1 MNMDGRNPYEAQ
13 FELRRQEGVYENLAT
28 ILLLIL
34 FPSLCLIAFIVGV
47 GIAVEEDELI
57 GIMLMISS
65 ILSAGFS
72 VLGAFVVKYIVKLS
86 KRVRDFDAR
95 TFLQSPEGA
104 AKQTMDDL
112 DINTVIH
119 QTETSLESLLEVDY
133 NGSLG
138 VQTLAAEFYDLKQQ
152 VLAQPDMVDKGL
164 EFKVRNLHAQVMHL
178 NNRFNTGCNK
188 YQRTSPG
195 MSFGDTFVYFF
206 NHYAD
211 FTGRARRQEFWFMY
225 LWTLIFGLIPFV
237 NIAWGLATFVPSLAL
252 SVRRLH
258 DIGKSGVYLLFYL
271 IPLAG
276 PIIMIVFFATDSDRF
291 ANLYGPSPKYR

>member
-13 FELRRQEGVYENLAT
+13 FELRRQEGLYENLAT

-34 FPSLCLIAFIVGV
+34 FPSLCLIAFIVGI

-86 KRVRDFDAR
+86 KRVRDLDAR
-95 TFLQSPEGA
+95 TSLQSPEGA

-164 EFKVRNLHAQVMHL
+164 ESKVRNLHAQVMHL

>member
-1 MNMDGRNPYEAQ
+1 M
-13 FELRRQEGVYENLAT
+13 
-28 ILLLIL
+28 
-34 FPSLCLIAFIVGV
+34 
-47 GIAVEEDELI
+47 EEDELI

-152 VLAQPDMVDKGL
+152 VLAQPDMVDKDL

>member
-34 FPSLCLIAFIVGV
+34 FPSLCLIAFIVGI

-86 KRVRDFDAR
+86 KRVRDLDAR
-95 TFLQSPEGA
+95 TSLQSPESA

-164 EFKVRNLHAQVMHL
+164 ESKVRNLHAQVMHL

>member
-34 FPSLCLIAFIVGV
+34 FPSLCLIAFIVGI

-86 KRVRDFDAR
+86 KRVRDLDAR
-95 TFLQSPEGA
+95 TSLQSPEGA

-164 EFKVRNLHAQVMHL
+164 ESKVRNLHAQVMHL

-291 ANLYGPSPKYR
+291 TNLYGPSPKYR

>member
-57 GIMLMISS
+57 GVLMMISS
-65 ILSAGFS
+65 MLSAGFS

-112 DINTVIH
+112 DIITVIH

-164 EFKVRNLHAQVMHL
+164 ESKVRNLHAQVMHL

>member
-34 FPSLCLIAFIVGV
+34 FPSLCLIAFIVGI

-164 EFKVRNLHAQVMHL
+164 ESKVRNLHAQVMHL

>member
-34 FPSLCLIAFIVGV
+34 FPSLCLIAFIVGI

-112 DINTVIH
+112 DIITVIH

-164 EFKVRNLHAQVMHL
+164 ESKVRNLHAQVMHL

>member
-34 FPSLCLIAFIVGV
+34 FPSLCLIAFIVGI

-152 VLAQPDMVDKGL
+152 VLAQPDMVDKDL

-291 ANLYGPSPKYR
+291 TNLYGPSPKYR

>member
-13 FELRRQEGVYENLAT
+13 FELRRQEGLYENLAT

-34 FPSLCLIAFIVGV
+34 FPSLCLIAFIVGI

-86 KRVRDFDAR
+86 KRVRDLDAR
-95 TFLQSPEGA
+95 TSLQSPEGA

-164 EFKVRNLHAQVMHL
+164 ESKVRNLHAQVMHL

-258 DIGKSGVYLLFYL
+258 DIGKSGVYLLFYV

-291 ANLYGPSPKYR
+291 TNLYGPSPKYR

>member
-1 MNMDGRNPYEAQ
+1 MNIDGRNPYEAQ

-34 FPSLCLIAFIVGV
+34 FPSLCLIAFIVGI

-152 VLAQPDMVDKGL
+152 VLAQPDMVDKDL

>member
-34 FPSLCLIAFIVGV
+34 FPSLCLIAFIVGI

-152 VLAQPDMVDKGL
+152 VLAQPDMVDKDL

>member
-34 FPSLCLIAFIVGV
+34 FPSLCLIAFIVGI

-86 KRVRDFDAR
+86 KRVRDLDAR
-95 TFLQSPEGA
+95 TSLQSPEGA

-164 EFKVRNLHAQVMHL
+164 ESKVRNLHAQVMHL

>member
-34 FPSLCLIAFIVGV
+34 FPSLCLIAFIVGI

-86 KRVRDFDAR
+86 KRVRDFDAK

-112 DINTVIH
+112 DIITVIH

-164 EFKVRNLHAQVMHL
+164 ESKVRNLHAQVMHL

>member
-13 FELRRQEGVYENLAT
+13 VELRRQEGVYENLAT

-34 FPSLCLIAFIVGV
+34 FPSLCLIAFIVGI

-57 GIMLMISS
+57 GVLMMISS

-164 EFKVRNLHAQVMHL
+164 ESKVRNLHAQVMHL

>member
-47 GIAVEEDELI
+47 GIAVEEDGLI

-164 EFKVRNLHAQVMHL
+164 ESKVRNLHAQVMHL

>member
-164 EFKVRNLHAQVMHL
+164 ESKVRNLHAQVMHL

-276 PIIMIVFFATDSDRF
+276 PIVMIVFFATDSDRF

>member
-34 FPSLCLIAFIVGV
+34 FPSLCLIAFIVGIS
-47 GIAVEEDELI
+47 IAVEEDELI
-57 GIMLMISS
+57 GVLMMISS
-65 ILSAGFS
+65 MLSAGFS

-86 KRVRDFDAR
+86 KKVRDFDAR

-112 DINTVIH
+112 DIITVIH

-164 EFKVRNLHAQVMHL
+164 ESKVRNLHAQVMHL

>member
-86 KRVRDFDAR
+86 KRVRDLDAR
-95 TFLQSPEGA
+95 TSFQSPEGA

-152 VLAQPDMVDKGL
+152 VLAQPDMVDKDL
-164 EFKVRNLHAQVMHL
+164 ESKVRNLHAQVIHL

>member
-34 FPSLCLIAFIVGV
+34 FPSLCLIAFIVGIS
-47 GIAVEEDELI
+47 IAVEEDELI
-57 GIMLMISS
+57 GVLMMISS
-65 ILSAGFS
+65 MLSAGFS

-86 KRVRDFDAR
+86 NKVRDFDAR

-112 DINTVIH
+112 DIITVIH

-164 EFKVRNLHAQVMHL
+164 ESKVRNLHAQVMHL

>member
-34 FPSLCLIAFIVGV
+34 FPSLCLIAFIVGIS
-47 GIAVEEDELI
+47 IAVEEDELI
-57 GIMLMISS
+57 GVLMMISS
-65 ILSAGFS
+65 MLSAGFS

-86 KRVRDFDAR
+86 KRVRDLDAR
-95 TFLQSPEGA
+95 TSLQPSADATQQPIEN
-104 AKQTMDDL
+104 L

-152 VLAQPDMVDKGL
+152 VLAQPDMVDKDL
-164 EFKVRNLHAQVMHL
+164 ESKVRNLHAQVIHL

>member
-34 FPSLCLIAFIVGV
+34 FPSLCLIAFIVGIS
-47 GIAVEEDELI
+47 IAVEEDELI
-57 GIMLMISS
+57 GVLMMISS
-65 ILSAGFS
+65 MLSAGFS

-86 KRVRDFDAR
+86 KKVRDFDAR

-164 EFKVRNLHAQVMHL
+164 ESKVRNLHAQVMHL

>member
-34 FPSLCLIAFIVGV
+34 FPSLCLIAFIVGI

-86 KRVRDFDAR
+86 KRVRDLDAR
-95 TFLQSPEGA
+95 TSLQPSADATQQPIEN
-104 AKQTMDDL
+104 L

-152 VLAQPDMVDKGL
+152 VLAQPDMVDKDL
-164 EFKVRNLHAQVMHL
+164 ESKVRNLHAQVIHL

-291 ANLYGPSPKYR
+291 TNLYGPSPKYR

>member
-152 VLAQPDMVDKGL
+152 VLAQPDMVDKDL

>member
-34 FPSLCLIAFIVGV
+34 FPSLCLIAFIVGIS
-47 GIAVEEDELI
+47 IAVEEDELI
-57 GIMLMISS
+57 GVLMMISS
-65 ILSAGFS
+65 MLSAGFS

-112 DINTVIH
+112 DIITVIH

-164 EFKVRNLHAQVMHL
+164 ESKVRNLHAQVMHL

>member
-13 FELRRQEGVYENLAT
+13 FELRRQEGLYENLAT

-34 FPSLCLIAFIVGV
+34 FPSLCLIAFIVGI

-86 KRVRDFDAR
+86 KRVRDLDAR
-95 TFLQSPEGA
+95 TSLQSPEGA

-164 EFKVRNLHAQVMHL
+164 ESKVRNLHAQVMHL

-291 ANLYGPSPKYR
+291 TNLYGPSPKYR